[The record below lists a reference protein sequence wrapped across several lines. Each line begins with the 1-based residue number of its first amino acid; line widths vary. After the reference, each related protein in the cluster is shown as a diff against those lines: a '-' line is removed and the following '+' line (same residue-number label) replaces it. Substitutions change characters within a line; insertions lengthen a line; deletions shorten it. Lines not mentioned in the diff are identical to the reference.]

1 MKKFFFKLKKMH
13 LREIIDLNSL
23 QKIQDSIADVV
34 EMAII
39 TVDEEG
45 KPITK
50 HSRCC
55 EFCNKIRNN
64 KKYKNLCQKC
74 DLEAGIQAVNL
85 KKTYVHR
92 CHAGL
97 IDFAIPIVVDGVY
110 LGAVM
115 TGQVKIEDEENLKK
129 IGQVYFEKR
138 ELINKNLIPS
148 EVIIVDT
155 QKMIKV
161 IKMMQNITNYIV
173 EEALLK
179 ITTKEKNRLQKEFKK
194 AKLNALKS
202 QLNPHFLFNVLNSM
216 SALAIIENAPKTRNV
231 ILNLSKMLRY
241 TLKKSNQLVTLKEEI
256 DYVESYL
263 KLQKIRFEDRLDYE
277 IKLEESTKKELIPFM
292 LVQVFVENSVIHAI
306 EPNDKKSKIV
316 IESKMED
323 SKFLL
328 LIKDDGIGM
337 SIEKLKDVRDCIENP
352 DKEFER
358 IGIQNVSKRMFYYFE
373 DNYKIKIQ
381 SYPENGTVIKIQ
393 IDNKK

>member
-1 MKKFFFKLKKMH
+1 MKKIFFKLKKMH

>member
-1 MKKFFFKLKKMH
+1 MH